1 MSDKNKRLEE
11 IEELLDEIKPYS
23 GYLIDLLDRRIKIKE
38 FRMYKY
44 RTSEDGE
51 AYYNEIIAL
60 KKTVN
65 VLRFLLK

>member
-1 MSDKNKRLEE
+1 MKDAKKELRE
-11 IEELLDEIKPYS
+11 IHELLDEIKPYS
-23 GYLIDLLDRRIKIKE
+23 GYLIDLLERRIKVKE

-44 RTSEDGE
+44 REEEGE
-51 AYYNEIIAL
+51 SYYNEIIAL

>member
-1 MSDKNKRLEE
+1 MKDSTKKLREVN
-11 IEELLDEIKPYS
+11 ELLDELKPYS
-23 GYLIDLLDRRIKIKE
+23 GYLIDLLERRTQIKE

-44 RTSEDGE
+44 RNTEDGE

-60 KKTVN
+60 KKIVN